1 MSLFNDEF
9 YSTKV
14 SRWAKQGMEGGRRW
28 WRNRVVLLILASAL
42 TGSLVTFFLM
52 TVFTKSDT
60 GQPLAAGPIEVTEL
74 SRVKAVDKVSPTV
87 VSIISSIKEKN
98 GEKVRGIGMGSG
110 VIFQKNGN
118 RALIVTNNHVLEEA
132 SSFEVVLPTGEHKQ
146 AKVIGSDYL
155 ADLAVLEIDAGGIK
169 TVAEF
174 GNSDDLKSGQT
185 AIAIGNPLGG
195 LSQTVT
201 AGIISWP
208 RRTIPVYPGHDGE
221 YEWELEMIQ
230 TDAAI
235 NQGNSGGALV
245 DLEGR
250 VIGINSLK
258 VADTGVEGLGFAI
271 PINEVKTV
279 IDELVAHGKVLRPF
293 IGVSTVNLSSF
304 KSGLE
309 LLKLPEEVKMGAIIL
324 EVHGPAK
331 EAGLKTNDVIVE
343 MDNQPIHGTLSLR
356 KYLYQNKQIGE
367 KLNITYYRN
376 GKKLTVTITLA
387 ENDES

>member
-14 SRWAKQGMEGGRRW
+14 SRWARKGPERRRW
-28 WRNRVVLLILASAL
+28 WHNRTALLLVLSAIA
-42 TGSLVTFFLM
+42 GSLVTFFLM
-52 TVFTKSDT
+52 SIISHGEGTPATASV
-60 GQPLAAGPIEVTEL
+60 PLEVIDV

-87 VSIISSIKEKN
+87 VSIISSIKDKD
-98 GEKVRGIGMGSG
+98 GGKVRGIGMGSG
-110 VIFQKNGN
+110 VIFRKDGD
-118 RALIVTNNHVLEEA
+118 RALVVTNNHVLEEA
-132 SSFEVVLPTGEHKQ
+132 TSFEVVLPTGEHKQ
-146 AKVIGSDYL
+146 ATVVGADYL
-155 ADLAVLEIDAGGIK
+155 ADLAVLEIDASGIK

-174 GNSDDLKSGQT
+174 GNSDKLKSGQT

-208 RRTIPVYPGHDGE
+208 KRTIPVYPGHDGE
-221 YEWELEMIQ
+221 YEWELDMIQ

-245 DLEGR
+245 DLDGK

-271 PINEVKTV
+271 PINEVKAV
-279 IDELVAHGKVLRPF
+279 LDELIEHGKVLRPF
-293 IGVSTVNLSSF
+293 IGVSTVNLTSF

-309 LLKLPEEVKMGAIIL
+309 LLKLPDDVKTGAIIL
-324 EVHGPAK
+324 EVYGPAA
-331 EAGLKTNDVIVE
+331 EAGLSTNDVIVQL
-343 MDNQPIHGTLSLR
+343 DNQPVHGTLSLR
-356 KYLYQNKQIGE
+356 KYLYQNKKIGE
-367 KLNITYYRN
+367 KITITYYRD
-376 GKKLTVTITLA
+376 GKKETVTLTLA
-387 ENDES
+387 ENDDS